1 MHNEKDNIEN
11 LFSKKFEKF
20 EVKSSDQEWLELS
33 SKLSKTNFLKF
44 SFITFNVY
52 YLMVLVTFAGTATFT
67 GIRNMQLYN
76 KVEKLEQVVQS
87 YQMKE
92 QTNSSPATYSDS
104 IKSKPAAIEEN
115 KPAKTINTIIEDK
128 KKAEP
133 EIKVKAKEEEKT
145 VSLPPVNPPME
156 VKDNSLKPEVPSSVD
171 SASKPK
177 FRMVKKTLVV
187 KPKPIVLKDTVVITK
202 RMK

>member
-67 GIRNMQLYN
+67 GIRNMQLSN
-76 KVEKLEQVVQS
+76 KVEKLEQAVQS
-87 YQMKE
+87 YQIKE

-104 IKSKPAAIEEN
+104 IKSLPTAIEEN
-115 KPAKTINTIIEDK
+115 KPAKNLNTIIETK
-128 KKAEP
+128 KKDEP

-145 VSLPPVNPPME
+145 VSPPPVNLPME

-202 RMK
+202 RVK